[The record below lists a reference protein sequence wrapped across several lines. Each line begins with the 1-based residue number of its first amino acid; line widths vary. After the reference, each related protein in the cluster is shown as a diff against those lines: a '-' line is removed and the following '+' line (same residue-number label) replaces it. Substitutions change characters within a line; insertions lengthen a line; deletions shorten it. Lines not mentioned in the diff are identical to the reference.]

1 MSSAASSSSSSAA
14 SSSVAV
20 AVAVALAPLPAGA
33 RVVRTEQELI
43 NLFEAFVHRVLPN
56 QTGAFRCTISP
67 RFYFRATL
75 GLPNMPA
82 SWAQAQVREECWFV
96 DRSFDIRDAGVSRGR
111 GRDLGIAMLQL
122 RIQSELPSNQAI
134 FDSEF
139 FWSQAVRIYE
149 DVSGVRSRRALTI
162 DKLRKVV
169 TIVAILAISAA
180 IGLML
185 RKSASSI

>member
-1 MSSAASSSSSSAA
+1 MSSTASSSSSSVA
-14 SSSVAV
+14 SSS
-20 AVAVALAPLPAGA
+20 VALAPLPAGA

-43 NLFEAFVHRVLPN
+43 NLLEAFVHRVLPN
-56 QTGAFRCTISP
+56 QTGAFRCRSQSP
-67 RFYFRATL
+67 SPFFFRATL
-75 GLPNMPA
+75 GPLDVLA

-96 DRSFDIRDAGVSRGR
+96 DRPFDIRDKIIPRR
-111 GRDLGIAMLQL
+111 EGRDVGIPMLRL
-122 RIQSELPSNQAI
+122 SFEAYLPRNQAV

-139 FWSQAVRIYE
+139 FWSQAVRIFD
-149 DVSGVRSRRALTI
+149 DVSRVRSRRALTI

-169 TIVAILAISAA
+169 IIVAIVAISAA

>member
-14 SSSVAV
+14 SSS
-20 AVAVALAPLPAGA
+20 VALAPLPAGA

-96 DRSFDIRDAGVSRGR
+96 DRSFDIRDAGVGR
-111 GRDLGIAMLQL
+111 GRSRNLEIPILHL
-122 RIQSELPSNQAI
+122 SIESNLPRNQAT
-134 FDSEF
+134 FDFEF
-139 FWSQAVRIYE
+139 FWSQAFCIFD
-149 DVSGVRSRRALTI
+149 DVSGVRSRRALAI
-162 DKLRKVV
+162 DKLGKVII
-169 TIVAILAISAA
+169 IVAIVAISAA